1 MLFGGNK
8 MKARKC
14 GIGVL
19 STILFV
25 LLVFSSVCMANP
37 YSVNEAS
44 FTYRYNGS
52 FQDINAYA
60 SVRKDSA
67 ATTYGICTENMIG
80 GSYSKVGPTTTLHTY
95 YVTVNSGWTSKG
107 TYSWGGALVVT
118 DAAITTW

>member
-1 MLFGGNK
+1 

-25 LLVFSSVCMANP
+25 LLVFSGVCMANP
-37 YSVNEAS
+37 YTVREAS

-52 FQDINAYA
+52 YQDINAYA

-67 ATTYGICTENMIG
+67 STTYGTCQETAFG
-80 GSYSKVGPTTTLHTY
+80 GNTIKTGPATTLYTY
-95 YVTVNSGWTSKG
+95 YVTVNSGWTDKG
-107 TYSWGGALVVT
+107 TYSWGGCLNVT
-118 DAAITTW
+118 GAASYAWFQ